1 MLLTID
7 VGNTNT
13 VLGLFDGEDLIKSW
27 RVKTDPRSTSDEM
40 SLQINALVSGY
51 TVTGLSICSTVPAT
65 LRELRTMIASYY
77 SDIATTIVEP
87 GTKTGVP
94 LLVDNP
100 KEIGADRIVNT
111 LAAHTL
117 YGGPAIVVDFGT
129 STNLDVVSPKGEFLG
144 GALAPGIEISVDA
157 LASRAA
163 QLRKVELIRPKNAIG
178 KNTVEALQSGTIFG
192 FAGQVDGL
200 VEKITAELN
209 AHIND
214 FTHTINPLTVHNL
227 KFSLLE
233 GRRHFVLHNFQLGT
247 VTGDAAIRRFDA
259 GGAADVAADRAVE
272 LESTSTRL
280 GLGITKH
287 NPDFLAD
294 LVGEDHD
301 GARLGNDGSE
311 LAERSAHETGL
322 GTHGG
327 VADLTVE
334 FLLRHEGGDG
344 VEDDDVEGVG
354 ADEGLDNA
362 ERFFTGTGLGKE
374 EVVEVDTQFPGILGV
389 KGMLDID
396 KGGEAAHLLC
406 LGNDGER
413 QRGFTGGFGPEYF
426 DDAAARESAGAEGP
440 INDEVAG
447 RDDFDIHAGVGAQPH
462 DGGFAEIFLNLGN
475 SQIEVLRSRFGDAV
489 VVLVFVF
496 VVALGRCHIVRGW
509 GWGGGS

>member
-13 VLGLFDGEDLIKSW
+13 VLGLFDGDDLVKSW

-77 SDIATTIVEP
+77 SEIATTIVEP

-200 VEKITAELN
+200 VEKITAEL
-209 AHIND
+209 ALSYDQAPTVIATGGLAPLVID
-214 FTHTINPLTVHNL
+214 VSTTIDEYEP
-227 KFSLLE
+227 
-233 GRRHFVLHNFQLGT
+233 
-247 VTGDAAIRRFDA
+247 
-259 GGAADVAADRAVE
+259 
-272 LESTSTRL
+272 
-280 GLGITKH
+280 
-287 NPDFLAD
+287 
-294 LVGEDHD
+294 
-301 GARLGNDGSE
+301 
-311 LAERSAHETGL
+311 
-322 GTHGG
+322 
-327 VADLTVE
+327 DLT
-334 FLLRHEGGDG
+334 LIGLRLIHE
-344 VEDDDVEGVG
+344 
-354 ADEGLDNA
+354 
-362 ERFFTGTGLGKE
+362 K
-374 EVVEVDTQFPGILGV
+374 
-389 KGMLDID
+389 
-396 KGGEAAHLLC
+396 
-406 LGNDGER
+406 
-413 QRGFTGGFGPEYF
+413 
-426 DDAAARESAGAEGP
+426 
-440 INDEVAG
+440 
-447 RDDFDIHAGVGAQPH
+447 
-462 DGGFAEIFLNLGN
+462 NL
-475 SQIEVLRSRFGDAV
+475 
-489 VVLVFVF
+489 
-496 VVALGRCHIVRGW
+496 
-509 GWGGGS
+509 